1 MMANSR
7 QALLALLLGATVL
20 ASGLP
25 LVGGSNALPAE
36 PVTKAIVFQSPTG
49 TRVIEY
55 LPALDTAY
63 TLTLETTSS
72 MVSPDLFRTYDRY
85 GSHFS
90 LATYDDAG
98 DVAGRALLF
107 LPADT
112 QVVEVVVPRAEARL
126 EPPPQEAAIGPANHG
141 GRCHSLG
148 FCSDLDTQFV
158 LSNHRMWHG
167 LQINDYA
174 PSSTSPS
181 TTYYQM
187 PCNSH
192 VGGCIST
199 SWAKV
204 WHTSGS
210 TYGELRCWKHI
221 RSSNNWM
228 VVSSLAAMGSNTI
241 TSSNTH
247 STSTDTASC

>member
-1 MMANSR
+1 M
-7 QALLALLLGATVL
+7 ALLLGATVVA
-20 ASGLP
+20 ASLP
-25 LVGGSNALPAE
+25 MVSGSSALPAE

-49 TRVIEY
+49 TRVVEY
-55 LPALDTAY
+55 LPAVDTAY
-63 TLTLETTSS
+63 TLTIETTSA
-72 MVSPDLFRTYDRY
+72 MVNPDLFRTYDLY
-85 GSHFS
+85 GSHFN
-90 LATYDDAG
+90 LATYDEGG
-98 DVAGRALLF
+98 DVAGRALIF
-107 LPADT
+107 LPAET
-112 QVVEVVVPRAEARL
+112 QVVEVLLPRADVQLDLPSE
-126 EPPPQEAAIGPANHG
+126 EAAIGPANHG
-141 GRCHSLG
+141 GRCHSIG

-158 LSNHRMWHG
+158 FSSYRMWHG

-174 PSSTSPS
+174 PTSTSPS

-204 WHTSGS
+204 WHTQGS

-228 VVSSLAAMGSNTI
+228 VVNSLAAMGSNTI

-247 STSTDTASC
+247 NTNTDTASC